1 MRGYR
6 TATRQEL
13 GERKQM
19 EVCGTEG
26 ETPVR
31 EAERSRAES

>member
-6 TATRQEL
+6 TTTRQER

-19 EVCGTEG
+19 EICGAEG

-31 EAERSRAES
+31 EAE